1 MALTQ
6 DEYDKLMNSKRSFTP
21 SIANQSGQP
30 LCIHCRR
37 LEEAHVGAEKKC
49 FVTGITRF
57 CSAPQEVIEM
67 ITDESSDAI
76 EMERRVREV
85 WSRRHDQHL
94 QDGVNNAK
102 CPFCRLVADVQKAE
116 PGTHPTKPVSVQD
129 LLNAPK
135 FIEALDRQHE
145 HQKST
150 TEQLGLKFN
159 PGVQAMTVQELH
171 NEWEERGKQIDA
183 LRVQRSEALDKM
195 VDRTRELD
203 RTKAE
208 MVLLHNRLSEYEK
221 QPIANISLD
230 HPIPMLL
237 VAVAGFL
244 AGAAVMFFAS

>member
-21 SIANQSGQP
+21 SIANKSGQP

-37 LEEAHVGAEKKC
+37 LEEAHVGNEKKC

-57 CSAPQEVIEM
+57 CSVPQEVIEM

-76 EMERRVREV
+76 EMEQRVREV
-85 WSRRHDQHL
+85 WSRRHDEHL
-94 QDGVNNAK
+94 KNNEMYAK
-102 CPFCRLVADVQKAE
+102 CPFCQLIKDMEQAPVDYTPPVVPITHESLSIGTNAGQPTIPTAD
-116 PGTHPTKPVSVQD
+116 
-129 LLNAPK
+129 
-135 FIEALDRQHE
+135 
-145 HQKST
+145 
-150 TEQLGLKFN
+150 QLGLKFG
-159 PGVQAMTVQELH
+159 PGVLALTVQELH
-171 NEWEERGKQIDA
+171 NEWEERGKQIES
-183 LRVQRSEALDKM
+183 LQSERNKVFL
-195 VDRTRELD
+195 ELS

-208 MVLLHNRLSEYEK
+208 IVLLHNRLIEYEK

-244 AGAAVMFFAS
+244 AGAAVIFFAS